1 MPISNLDQEILL
13 ALNNLAEDH
22 TRFIWK
28 VVDNRLFRAFPITF
42 PLVALWF
49 ASDDIKRRSR
59 MLAGLL
65 AVCLATL
72 LSVWCQFHLTI
83 NIRPLVD
90 PTLPLK
96 IIEPYWATMWDHSGS
111 FPSDTATLFFG
122 LSTVII
128 LENSLIGLFCFVWT
142 AAIVALP
149 RVIFGWHYPSDIIGA
164 AILGSGSVLLFEKTP
179 YLRMLFERLLL
190 KFGGRTYLVHALL
203 FTFLAEASNLFL
215 NLEKLG
221 KYFVR
226 MLHL

>member
-13 ALNNLAEDH
+13 ALNSLAEDH

-72 LSVWCQFHLTI
+72 LSVWCQFHLNI
-83 NIRPLVD
+83 HIRPLVD

-96 IIEPYWATMWDHSGS
+96 IVEPYWATMWDHSGS
-111 FPSDTATLFFG
+111 FPSDATTLFFG
-122 LSTVII
+122 LSTVAF
-128 LENSLIGLFCFVWT
+128 LENRLIGLFCFVWT

-149 RVIFGWHYPSDIIGA
+149 RVIFGWHYPSDIIA
-164 AILGSGSVLLFEKTP
+164 AVILGSGSVFLFEKAP
-179 YLRMLFERLLL
+179 FLRMLFERLLL
-190 KFGGRTYLVHALL
+190 KFGSRTYLVHALL
-203 FTFLAEASNLFL
+203 FTFLAEASNAFL
-215 NLEKLG
+215 NLEKIG
-221 KYFVR
+221 KYFAR